1 MSKKREL
8 LKKDWYEILNENLKY
23 ANKDLNIL
31 NDRKQQIMN
40 EQIKLNEVNLLNS
53 NSEDKPKIKNP
64 TEHRFYFPEENKL
77 ISNKLN
83 LRNYKTKNYIS
94 NNSETQ
100 FLKAILEKMYI
111 LTDKKIRKPKYKSN
125 KTDINNLTNFNDNN
139 TSYNKS
145 KYYTS
150 RNNKKEIK
158 YLINDKKDNKNIY
171 AKNNNHLLSK
181 TYNNFNNNNISTTYF
196 PKLKNKKNNLSNKK
210 EIMKMILD
218 EEDNTINKG
227 KSISN
232 NILQLN
238 KDFVKQKRLICGY
251 DDRKEDYII
260 MNNRKIYQINLE
272 KIINTKFKRNFLNIK
287 KIKDIENGL
296 LNDSNHIFDNTR
308 KNIILKYQ
316 QKIKNRQ
323 KLLEKNNIK

>member
-8 LKKDWYEILNENLKY
+8 LKKDWYEVLNENLKY
-23 ANKDLNIL
+23 ANKGLDIL

-40 EQIKLNEVNLLNS
+40 EQIKLNGVNLLNS

-111 LTDKKIRKPKYKSN
+111 LTDRKIRKPKYKTN
-125 KTDINNLTNFNDNN
+125 KADINNLTNFNDNN

-158 YLINDKKDNKNIY
+158 FLINDKKDNKNIY

-196 PKLKNKKNNLSNKK
+196 PKLKNKKNKK

-218 EEDNTINKG
+218 E
-227 KSISN
+227 
-232 NILQLN
+232 
-238 KDFVKQKRLICGY
+238 
-251 DDRKEDYII
+251 
-260 MNNRKIYQINLE
+260 
-272 KIINTKFKRNFLNIK
+272 
-287 KIKDIENGL
+287 
-296 LNDSNHIFDNTR
+296 
-308 KNIILKYQ
+308 
-316 QKIKNRQ
+316 
-323 KLLEKNNIK
+323 